1 MATHFFTSVA
11 VNYIPKARV
20 LARSIRRFHP
30 NAAIHLVLADAVP
43 DSFHLEEEPF
53 SRLWTLEDI
62 DIPKEPGWLF
72 EHSLVELSTAVKGF
86 VLWDL
91 LNLPDCDSVIYFDPD
106 IVLLA
111 SLDRLLNEFESGSI
125 LLTPHSTEPDEDTRA
140 IEDHE
145 LVALRHGTF
154 NLGFL
159 GVKNDDEGRRFAA
172 WWRHRLRMYCFDA
185 VSFGLFTDQR
195 WADLVPS
202 FFPGHRIL
210 TDPAY
215 NVCTWNLNSRTVTG
229 TLQHGLLVN
238 GRPLVFYHFSGFD
251 RGAQKSMLDRYG
263 GGMRALYELRA
274 WYRKACDD
282 AGQAGYGTM
291 PWALGRFP
299 SGEPILQ
306 AHRNLYRA
314 DARVRSWFPDPYQ
327 TGGQQASYA
336 DWFRSNA
343 APFLPPQP
351 APLPPDKSIAHDW
364 ADWREPSYRIFVLVT
379 PEDARHAAA
388 TFKQI
393 AQATASSTP
402 VYVTGT
408 ATVLE
413 PLAIPACWTKEI
425 VGDEDPNAV
434 VAELLARYSDRD
446 LMLIRSGVL
455 PPQAWD
461 LRLAWS
467 ALRNDDALTVSPLA
481 RSTVDPRG
489 TLNDFSSDR
498 FDKFAYWYR
507 AENDPEIATFSSE
520 CFYLR
525 AEAVRHDPPFAHSSY
540 RHRVA
545 THVLVDDSA
554 LPIFNEG
561 DSVPGAALLDLI
573 RSRQLP
579 AGMPAAPDLDWET
592 GPEPLRYFSGP
603 QAPLPLRN
611 RSVQLYWDTG
621 SGFSEGASVTAMPRG
636 AGRQVL
642 YLRLPALQSRIQRL
656 RLDLAT
662 EPSLLHLYQLT
673 LSNAARE
680 TVWHWSGNDG
690 VPWDDAG
697 NPHQIVHLDHRGSG
711 GGLRLAAAGADAHF
725 ALPILPGELNSL
737 SAGASLAVEIEFG
750 DSVSPLQLE
759 LEQARAAI
767 ATAQQQ
773 VNQLQAENATIKR
786 DQETLRREL
795 EAVTNSR
802 SWQITAPLRKTL
814 QLLRPG
820 DEPRK

>member
-30 NAAIHLVLADAVP
+30 GAAIHLVLADAVP

-62 DIPKEPGWLF
+62 DVPKEPGWLF

-106 IVLLA
+106 IVVLA
-111 SLDRLLNEFESGSI
+111 SLDRLLKEFQSGSI
-125 LLTPHSTEPDEDTRA
+125 LLTPHSTDPDEDTRA

-159 GVKNDDEGRRFAA
+159 GIKNDAEGRRFAA
-172 WWRHRLRMYCFDA
+172 WWRDRLRTYCFDA

-215 NVCTWNLNSRTVTG
+215 NVCTWNLNSRTVAG
-229 TLQHGLLVN
+229 TLQDGLLVN
-238 GRPLVFYHFSGFD
+238 GRPMVFYHFSGFD

-263 GGMRALYELRA
+263 RDMRGLYELRT
-274 WYRKACDD
+274 WYREACDD
-282 AGQAGYGTM
+282 AGQSGYGTM
-291 PWALGRFP
+291 AWALGRFRN
-299 SGEPILQ
+299 GEPILQ
-306 AHRNLYRA
+306 AHRDLYRA
-314 DARVRSWFPDPYQ
+314 DARVRSWFPDPYE
-327 TGGQQASYA
+327 TAAAAASYA
-336 DWFRSNA
+336 GWFRSNA
-343 APFLPPQP
+343 AHFLPAPP
-351 APLPPDKSIAHDW
+351 APLPPNKSIAHDW
-364 ADWREPSYRIFVLVT
+364 SNWREPSYRIFVMVT

-388 TFKQI
+388 TSERI
-393 AQATASSTP
+393 AQTTASATA

-408 ATVLE
+408 AGVLDS
-413 PLAIPACWTKEI
+413 LTIPSSWTKEI
-425 VGDEDPNAV
+425 VTGEDQHAAV
-434 VAELLARYSDRD
+434 GEILERYRDRD
-446 LMLIRSGVL
+446 SIFIRSGVL
-455 PPQAWD
+455 PPKDWD

-467 ALRNDDALTVSPLA
+467 ALRNTDSLTVSPLA
-481 RSTVDPRG
+481 RSSVDAQG
-489 TLNDFSSDR
+489 MLKDLSSERLDE
-498 FDKFAYWYR
+498 FAYWYR
-507 AENDPEIATFSSE
+507 TENDPEIATFSSE
-520 CFYLR
+520 CLYLR

-540 RHRVA
+540 RHRLA

-561 DSVPGAALLDLI
+561 DSVHGAALLDLI
-573 RSRQLP
+573 RSRELP
-579 AGMPAAPDLDWET
+579 MSTVGAPDLDGET

-603 QAPLPLRN
+603 QAPLPLQK

-621 SGFSEGASVTAMPRG
+621 SGFSESASVTAMPRG

-642 YLRLPALQSRIQRL
+642 YLRLPALQSRIQHL

-662 EPSLLHLYQLT
+662 EPSLLHLYRLT

-680 TVWHWSGNDG
+680 TVWHWSDNDG

-725 ALPILPGELNSL
+725 FMPVLPSELNSL
-737 SAGASLAVEIEFG
+737 SAGGLLAVEIEFG

-767 ATAQQQ
+767 AAALQQ
-773 VNQLQAENATIKR
+773 VNQLQAENAAVR
-786 DQETLRREL
+786 HDRAALQQEL
-795 EAVTNSR
+795 EALTKSR

-814 QLLRPG
+814 RRLRSG
-820 DEPRK
+820 DEFRK